1 MTLARTAGSTRRQPT
16 TTPHH
21 PPSPS
26 SRLART
32 FPSATFSLLR
42 RMILERCSAG
52 LWWVSTSISTAALE
66 SHPETTSDST
76 LTLTLTLTRATR
88 FARSPGHQVGFRP
101 GGQRRHRTAAP
112 GQHVAVESRAGGAR
126 DDQDAAVRAWVGEA
140 QRMDGWG
147 GQLLLGVPSCCISPS
162 STRLL
167 STRSPRPAHP
177 DPLAASITA
186 CR

>member
-1 MTLARTAGSTRRQPT
+1 MLERTAGSTRRQPT

-32 FPSATFSLLR
+32 FHRFTYSLLR
-42 RMILERCSAG
+42 RMILAWCSAA
-52 LWWVSTSISTAALE
+52 LWWVSTSTAALRVSPKDNFRLATLN
-66 SHPETTSDST
+66 SHLRHARHPLRS
-76 LTLTLTLTRATR
+76 

-101 GGQRRHRTAAP
+101 GGQCRHRTAAP

-126 DDQDAAVRAWVGEA
+126 DDQDAAVRACAEQQQRRVGWTTTTRSSE
-140 QRMDGWG
+140 
-147 GQLLLGVPSCCISPS
+147 LLRFTVDPLAP
-162 STRLL
+162 
-167 STRSPRPAHP
+167 TRSPRPAHP
-177 DPLAASITA
+177 DALAASITA